1 MTGLDVSTI
10 VEAVVRERF
19 SHNSIQSVQVAQDVD
34 DEGDAILRIMIFLNG
49 ALNSGD
55 KSKILGLVR
64 HIRSELYAANQD
76 VFPIVD
82 FVSSVDAVKM
92 RREVA

>member
-1 MTGLDVSTI
+1 MSGLDVSAI

-19 SHNSIQSVQVAQDVD
+19 SHDSIQSVEVAPDID
-34 DEGDAILRIMIFLNG
+34 DEGDAILRITVVLNG
-49 ALNSGD
+49 ELNPGD
-55 KSKILGLVR
+55 KLKILGLVR
-64 HIRSELYAANQD
+64 HIRSELYANNKN
-76 VFPIVD
+76 VFPMVD

>member
-1 MTGLDVSTI
+1 MSGMDVSAI

-19 SHNSIQSVQVAQDVD
+19 SHDSIQSVQVAQDVD
-34 DEGDAILRIMIFLNG
+34 DEGDAILRIVIFLNG
-49 ALNSGD
+49 ELSSSD

-64 HIRSELYAANQD
+64 HIRSELYTANND